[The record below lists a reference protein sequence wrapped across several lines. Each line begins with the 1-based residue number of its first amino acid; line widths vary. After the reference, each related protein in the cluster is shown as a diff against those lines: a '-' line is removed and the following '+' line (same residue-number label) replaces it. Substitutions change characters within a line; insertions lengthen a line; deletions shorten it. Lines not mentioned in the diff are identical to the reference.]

1 MPKLNWG
8 MIGGGADSQIGLT
21 HRVAAGMDD
30 LFQLQAGAFDI
41 NPEAGRAFAQEL
53 GVSEDRAYGDWQQML
68 AEEQR
73 QQDRLDLVTIAT
85 PNSTH
90 YQITKAWLQA
100 GFNVLCEK
108 PLTMTLEQAQD
119 IVACAQA
126 NKRIC
131 AVNYG
136 YSGYALVRQARAMV
150 AAGELGEIRLI
161 VAEFAHGHHA
171 DAEDADNPRVRWRYD
186 PKQAGVSSVFSDCGI
201 HALHLACYIA
211 GDTPAKV
218 SADFCSCVA
227 GRQLEDD
234 AMVNIRLGAG
244 STLRLWSSAIA
255 LGRQHGLTIQVFG
268 SKAGL
273 RWAQERPNQLYW
285 TPLKQSTQIIE
296 RSTSNLAPAAISASR
311 VAIGHSEGFLA
322 AFANIYQDLAQSI
335 KAQHQQDQLA
345 PTEYPDAYAGM
356 VGVATIEAAARSA
369 ARAGA
374 WELVDL

>member
-1 MPKLNWG
+1 MTKLNWG
-8 MIGGGADSQIGLT
+8 MVGGGADSQIGLT
-21 HRVAAGMDD
+21 HRIAAGMDG
-30 LFQLQAGAFDI
+30 LYQLRAGAFDI
-41 NPEAGRAFAQEL
+41 DPEAGRAFAQEL
-53 GVSEDRAYGDWQQML
+53 GVSANRAYGDWQQML
-68 AEEQR
+68 ANEQQ
-73 QQDRLDLVTIAT
+73 QQDRLDLVTVAT

-126 NKRIC
+126 NERIC

-186 PKQAGVSSVFSDCGI
+186 PEQAGVSSVFSDCGI
-201 HALHLACYIA
+201 HALHLACYIS
-211 GDTPAKV
+211 GDNPASV
-218 SADFCSCVA
+218 SADFCSCIA

-234 AMVNIRLGAG
+234 AMVNIRLRAG
-244 STLRLWSSAIA
+244 STVRLWSSAIA

-268 SKAGL
+268 SKGGL
-273 RWAQERPNQLYW
+273 RWSQERPNQLYW
-285 TPLKQSTQIIE
+285 TPLRQSTQIIE
-296 RSTSNLAPAAISASR
+296 RSTSNLLPPALRASR

-322 AFANIYQDLAQSI
+322 AFANIYKDIALAIGSKRQSEQAI
-335 KAQHQQDQLA
+335 SN
-345 PTEYPDAYAGM
+345 EYPDAYAGM

-369 ARAGA
+369 ARSGA
-374 WELVDL
+374 WEQVSL